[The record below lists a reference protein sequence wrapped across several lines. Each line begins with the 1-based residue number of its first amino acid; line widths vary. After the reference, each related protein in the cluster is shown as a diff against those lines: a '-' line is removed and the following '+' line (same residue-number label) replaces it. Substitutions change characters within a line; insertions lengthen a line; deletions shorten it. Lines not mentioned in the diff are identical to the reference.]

1 MYRGYYK
8 KSGADCGND
17 FSNMLCGDRVA
28 LEYNQRVNE
37 TVRVMGIMDGIR
49 KSWGYEIPL
58 YE

>member
-1 MYRGYYK
+1 MDVVCIPGIVK

-37 TVRVMGIMDGIR
+37 TVFH
-49 KSWGYEIPL
+49 
-58 YE
+58 